1 MVVEGDLPA
10 GAALAGRPVVVE
22 HADGRFS
29 LLTAERVETRGAA
42 TVLVCSEPPDFTVTG
57 GSTSFHYYPVREIEG
72 TPTLRIQP
80 LTTWHAE

>member
-1 MVVEGDLPA
+1 
-10 GAALAGRPVVVE
+10 
-22 HADGRFS
+22 
-29 LLTAERVETRGAA
+29 VETRGAA